1 MHFLF
6 ETHGSDY
13 HFCPKPNGS
22 RTTMSNELVLNFC
35 TRTMVLCRFSAGPT
49 MVLRKRNSCISI
61 IMLTIFDTTYTVISV
76 FSVTPP
82 MLLENA
88 ITFVRRS
95 CMLAVFRSRI
105 EGAAPLQSFR
115 SKTEGSWCFAFS
127 FKNAR
132 FRTATSFGF
141 SFRNRRCRMAPPR
154 AFSFKSRGSDLFQN
168 EGVICTRDPL
178 LFIFFLLSIPS
189 PRRCH
194 EVTQNLGHFSVG
206 G

>member
-1 MHFLF
+1 
-6 ETHGSDY
+6 
-13 HFCPKPNGS
+13 
-22 RTTMSNELVLNFC
+22 MSNELVLNFC
-35 TRTMVLCRFSAGPT
+35 TNTMVLCRISAGPT

-61 IMLTIFDTTYTVISV
+61 IMLTIFDTTYTVIIV

-82 MLLENA
+82 MLLEHI

-95 CMLAVFRSRI
+95 CMLAVSRSRL

-127 FKNAR
+127 FKSTG

-141 SFRNRRCRMAPPR
+141 SFRSRRCRMAPPR
-154 AFSFKSRGSDLFQN
+154 AFSFNNTGCVLFQN
-168 EGVICTRDPL
+168 EGVTCTRDPL
-178 LFIFFLLSIPS
+178 LFIFFLLSPPS

-194 EVTQNLGHFSVG
+194 EVTQNWGHFSVG